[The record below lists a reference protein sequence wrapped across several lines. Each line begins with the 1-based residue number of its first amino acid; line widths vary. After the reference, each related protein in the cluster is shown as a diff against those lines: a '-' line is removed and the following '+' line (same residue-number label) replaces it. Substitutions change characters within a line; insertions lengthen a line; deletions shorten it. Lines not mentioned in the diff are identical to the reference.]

1 MKDTRT
7 KKDDIM
13 AAMKPDTL
21 VGQVLHARDGGLHRL
36 FDRTG
41 FDRIQAQEEPGGKA
55 GTMEVRGVAY
65 EYGMVGYFPFFGA
78 VRVAAGAIIEAPG
91 THRKYRDI
99 MGLYSHSS
107 SQVLA
112 RKGNNTMDVIFG
124 EDRVEYRMR
133 LNPADSLARD
143 VWARL
148 MREDINASSIGFYI
162 SEGDWVEGYDNSLDA
177 DPDEAEKIDIFE
189 VTEAVLIE
197 VSLVAQG
204 AFGGAT
210 SYPAERNPKPP
221 VGAVAVDAVTTGLLT
236 EEVGGLFASSET
248 DAIVEADDEQEQHFR
263 TEPEAVSANIGGSDT
278 GDVGGSGSQDFD
290 RPEQDGSGNATAEGK
305 AGSADGDDRA
315 GWLKDQKAMMSKRGI
330 VLDRKG

>member
-1 MKDTRT
+1 MT
-7 KKDDIM
+7 
-13 AAMKPDTL
+13 MKPDTL
-21 VGQVLHARDGGLHRL
+21 VGEVLHARDGGLHRL

-41 FDRIQAQEEPGGKA
+41 FDRIQAQADEGGKP

-124 EDRVEYRMR
+124 EDRVEYAMR

-162 SEGDWVEGYDNSLDA
+162 SDGDWVEGYDNSLDA

-210 SYPAERNPKPP
+210 SYPAERKPLAP
-221 VGAVAVDAVTTGLLT
+221 VGAVATAVVAGLTAEEVDARV
-236 EEVGGLFASSET
+236 EVGGLFASSET
-248 DAIVEADDEQEQHFR
+248 DAIVEADDEHQEHFR
-263 TEPEAVSANIGGSDT
+263 AETEAVSDDIGTGDT
-278 GDVGGSGSQDFD
+278 GDVGGSGSEDFD
-290 RPEQDGSGNATAEGK
+290 RPEPGSSGSSVTEGEGRFGGRGRPGRMGN
-305 AGSADGDDRA
+305 
-315 GWLKDQKAMMSKRGI
+315 I
-330 VLDRKG
+330 PKGYDV